1 MNDNNNVNIQQDQ
14 QSNSPQQTPDTKN
27 KSYMALWAMIFL
39 FGLPYLAAYY
49 FYFNRDSID
58 LNTSNYGT
66 IVNPGRPVPDAALV
80 RLDGS
85 TMQMAESRGK
95 WLLVSIGSSQCADAC
110 QENLYK
116 LRQVKK
122 AIGQEHKRINK
133 YFFLTDEKALDS
145 FRELLIDYKGM
156 EVILP
161 SGDNYMEFL
170 SIFSVDGHNIED
182 GIYIIDPLGNYMM
195 KYSKDE
201 EPMKILKDMER
212 LLKVSKIG

>member
-1 MNDNNNVNIQQDQ
+1 MNDNNVNTPDNQQGTNPEQ
-14 QSNSPQQTPDTKN
+14 APDTKN

-49 FYFNRDSID
+49 FYFNRDSLD
-58 LNTSNYGT
+58 LNTTNYGT
-66 IVNPGRPVPDAALV
+66 IVNPGRPVPDTTLV
-80 RLDGS
+80 KLDGS

-95 WLLVSIGSSQCADAC
+95 WLLISIGSSQCAQAC

-133 YFFLTDEKALDS
+133 YFFLTDDKSLDS
-145 FRELLIDYKGM
+145 FRDLLVDYKGM
-156 EVILP
+156 QVILP
-161 SGDNYMEFL
+161 SGDQYMEFL
-170 SIFSVDGHNIED
+170 SIFSVDGQSIED